1 MVSRFALFAFG
12 IIGASAWSVA
22 ASAHSPAGDSFGDRT
37 HDTRHH
43 DDRDDCGPAPYHY
56 RFVSLGNV
64 EGDGY
69 FFDFAALDNDRKVYG
84 NAIACDDQ
92 TFVCQSFA
100 TVRDRRGHLSIQTDR
115 QRNITAANENGVRAG
130 SVPSPDGATAQAAL
144 FGRSRVE
151 LIPLEPGQVG
161 SFVEG
166 LSDSGIAIVS
176 GYDETFT
183 VTSHALYQR
192 GRLTPLD
199 VPDYRHIFV
208 NDRGTVAGT
217 AINDNPD
224 DPDSVNT
231 AFRLRSRTPVLE
243 TLSPVVPDPNSWAQG
258 IDARGNVL
266 GYSFVFDGLE
276 RIGVWKRDGSFETYL
291 EQGTPELPTIS
302 NRLLWSESGLIVI
315 TQSDADYLVP
325 ERGVRLKVDDLVDED
340 SPYRTFG
347 ATFIVDVN
355 ERGDLLGLADTVDDN
370 GAFVQTWFL
379 LLRDDAR
386 R

>member
-1 MVSRFALFAFG
+1 MSRFALFAFG

-22 ASAHSPAGDSFGDRT
+22 ASAHGPGSDSSGGRA
-37 HDTRHH
+37 HDTHH
-43 DDRDDCGPAPYHY
+43 RDDRGDCGSAPYHY

-64 EGDGY
+64 EGDGGY
-69 FFDFAALDNDRKVYG
+69 FFDFAALENDRTVHG
-84 NAIACDDQ
+84 NAIACDDE

-100 TVRDRRGHLSIQTDR
+100 TVRDRRGTLQIQSDR
-115 QRNITAANENGVRAG
+115 QRNVSFANENGVRAG
-130 SVPSPDGATAQAAL
+130 SIPSADGAAAQAAL
-144 FGRSRVE
+144 FRGSRVE
-151 LIPLEPGQVG
+151 PIPLEPGQRG

-176 GYDETFT
+176 SYDDTFT

-224 DPDSVNT
+224 DPESVNT
-231 AFRLRSRTPVLE
+231 AFRLRPRRPVLE
-243 TLSPVVPDPNSWAQG
+243 GLSPVAPDPTSWAQG
-258 IDARGNVL
+258 IDARGDVL
-266 GYSFVFDGLE
+266 GYSFVFDGIE
-276 RIGVWKRDGSFETYL
+276 RIGVWRRDGSFDTYF
-291 EQGTPELPTIS
+291 EQGTPEFPTIS

-315 TQSDADYLVP
+315 TQADGDYLVP
-325 ERGVRLKVDDLVDED
+325 ERGVRWNVDDLVDDD

-347 ATFIVDVN
+347 TTFIFDVN
-355 ERGDLLGLADTVDDN
+355 ERGDLLGLGDTVDEN
-370 GAFVQTWFL
+370 GVFVQTWFL
-379 LLRDDAR
+379 LLRDDER